1 MMLKHKIGDKL
12 VIVNNVGGHGFPNGT
27 TVVVEELYENEN
39 PPNYLA
45 HKLHDEKEYW
55 YVYDNEVKPLELA
68 IREEKVKKAQK
79 TTFPST
85 LLCDFYKV
93 SHKAQYPEG
102 TEMIYSTWTPRASK
116 YIKGVNEVVAFGI
129 QGFVKEYLIDY
140 FNEHFFARNK
150 EEVVAEY
157 ERYLKFA
164 LGDNNPDSSH
174 IAELHDLGYLPIA
187 VNAIKE
193 GVKVP
198 IRVPMIEVYNT
209 DNRFFWLTNYLETL
223 MSAEIW
229 QPMTTATIAYQYRK
243 LLDEYA
249 MKTVGNTDAVG
260 FQAHDFSLRGMA
272 GLHAGAKSGAGH
284 LLSFEGTDTIPAIAY
299 LEKYY
304 NANIEEELVGA
315 SINATEHSV
324 MCANTVI
331 DGDSDRDEYE
341 AFKRL
346 ITEVYPDGLM
356 SIVSDTYDFWK
367 VVSETLP
374 KLKEDIMNRDGK
386 VVIRPDSGDPVKI
399 LCGDKDA
406 TDPYVKAGLVECLW
420 NIFGGTE
427 TEKGY
432 KLLDPHIGA
441 IYGDSI
447 TLERAEEIVKQL
459 EQKGFASI
467 NVVLGV
473 GSYSY
478 QYTTRDTFGF
488 AMKATYAVI
497 NGEEK
502 MLFKDPKTDDGTK
515 RSQRGIVFVHEDDNG
530 KIVYKD
536 GLNMDEFDSYSK
548 KHVDLLETVFK
559 DGELVKDL
567 SLGEIRR
574 TLRG

>member
-1 MMLKHKIGDKL
+1 MLKYNIGDKL
-12 VIVNNVGGHGFPNGT
+12 VIVDNTGGHGFSMG
-27 TVVVEELYENEN
+27 TVVIVDRLFDRADSPHYMASDVNNSKDFWYIGDAEVITLEESL
-39 PPNYLA
+39 
-45 HKLHDEKEYW
+45 K
-55 YVYDNEVKPLELA
+55 
-68 IREEKVKKAQK
+68 EKVVKYGKK

-93 SHKAQYPEG
+93 SHKAQYPKG
-102 TEMIYSTWTPRASK
+102 TEVIYSTWTPRASK
-116 YIKGVNEVVAFGI
+116 YMKGVNEVVAFGI
-129 QGFVKEYLIDY
+129 QGFIKEYLINY
-140 FNEHFFARNK
+140 FNEHFFARSK

-174 IAELHDLGYLPIA
+174 IAELHDLGYLPIIVKA
-187 VNAIKE
+187 VKE
-193 GVKVP
+193 GTRVP
-198 IRVPMIEVYNT
+198 IRVPMMTIHNT
-209 DNRFFWLTNYLETL
+209 DERFFWLTNYLETL

-229 QPMTTATIAYQYRK
+229 QPMTTATISYQYRK

-299 LEKYY
+299 LESYY

-324 MCANTVI
+324 MSANTI
-331 DGDSDRDEYE
+331 ADSDRDEYE
-341 AFKRL
+341 AYKRL

-356 SIVSDTYDFWK
+356 SVVSDTYDFWK

-432 KLLDPHIGA
+432 KLLDSHIGA

-473 GSYSY
+473 GSYSF

-488 AMKATYAVI
+488 AMKATYAKI

-515 RSQRGIVFVHEDDNG
+515 RSQRGLVY
-530 KIVYKD
+530 VYKTAKGEIAYQD
-536 GLNMDEFDSYSK
+536 NMTNYGYEFCNNAYPDM
-548 KHVDLLETVFK
+548 LQTVFQ
-559 DGELVKDL
+559 DGELTQDL
-567 SLGEIRR
+567 SLAEIRKE
-574 TLRG
+574 LRG